1 MEGVLGR
8 AKELLQSE
16 GWWQPGDGNPA
27 SGRRCAHEAILDACN
42 GVSRLNGKP
51 AVFILS
57 RIVAP
62 EGRGTSIELVEWNDR
77 RGRTRE
83 EVMSAFDQAISR
95 AREAGR

>member
-1 MEGVLGR
+1 MIATVEGVLGR

-51 AVFILS
+51 AVS
-57 RIVAP
+57 SCRASSPRMAVAP
-62 EGRGTSIELVEWNDR
+62 ASSSSSGMIGEGG
-77 RGRTRE
+77 
-83 EVMSAFDQAISR
+83 R
-95 AREAGR
+95 ARKS